1 MMGMKI
7 VDDYGLKEAVH
18 RNEVALCQFVVLILL
33 PLNDV

>member
-1 MMGMKI
+1 MMGMEN

-18 RNEVALCQFVVLILL
+18 RNGVTLCQFTVLISS